1 MYPFASVKKPE
12 AFISTIHARKLFL
25 FSLWWE
31 CTLWHSL
38 KSHSSLCIHSTLSCQ
53 SSPPAPRIKMIILRN
68 ESLKLLTQKKY
79 CQPKPSLFHQVC
91 LCFEWP
97 KRESHM
103 NLGPTQSESQMRQ
116 MTPHFKGKWLQRET
130 KTNSLRRVISF
141 RTVPIHSSLWIFTF
155 FF

>member
-1 MYPFASVKKPE
+1 M
-12 AFISTIHARKLFL
+12 
-25 FSLWWE
+25 
-31 CTLWHSL
+31 
-38 KSHSSLCIHSTLSCQ
+38 
-53 SSPPAPRIKMIILRN
+53 LRN

-79 CQPKPSLFHQVC
+79 CQPKLSLFHQVC

-97 KRESHM
+97 NRESHM
-103 NLGPTQSESQMRQ
+103 NLGPTRSESQMRQ

-155 FF
+155 FFLINMPFHSCHYAMRDLTVLFFRTYGPFATYSFSRTPFGNDA